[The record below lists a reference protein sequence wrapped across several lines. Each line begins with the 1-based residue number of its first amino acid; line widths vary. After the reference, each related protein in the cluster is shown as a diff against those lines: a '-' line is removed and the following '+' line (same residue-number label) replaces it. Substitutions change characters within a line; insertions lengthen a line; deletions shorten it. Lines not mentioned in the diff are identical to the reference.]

1 METAVKRLAIVAT
14 VGMFLVLIM
23 GSTVTDTGSG
33 EGCGRSWPLCHGEF
47 VPEYAVE
54 TAIEYSHRAVTAV
67 EGLLIVAVG
76 IGTLALHRRR
86 RDVKVLVGLMVVSLL
101 LQAGMGASAVMY
113 PQDSTILALHFGISL
128 ICFASTFLV
137 LRLLYQGRQERE
149 RGVKSTVQTP
159 SGYRWLAWGTLLFAI
174 AVAYIGAYMR
184 HSGNELA
191 CSTWPSCNGA
201 VIPDLT
207 GPEGVA
213 FAHRLAAMVCGF
225 MVAGLTLWSAR
236 FGPPGRSLY
245 LVNLAALGLVIIQ
258 SLSGAAV
265 VIDELSL
272 WSTLT
277 HAGLMALL
285 FTCLADGCYHL
296 VPKTRSAPT
305 RRHVAQGATLTTR

>member
-1 METAVKRLAIVAT
+1 METAVKRLAILAT

-54 TAIEYSHRAVTAV
+54 TAIEYSHRAVTGV
-67 EGLLIVAVG
+67 EGILIVAMG
-76 IGTLALHRRR
+76 LGTLALHRGRR
-86 RDVKVLVGLMVVSLL
+86 EVKILVGLMVGTLL

-128 ICFASTFLV
+128 ICCASTFLV
-137 LRLLYQGRQERE
+137 LRLLFHGREWGTAPRFQAP
-149 RGVKSTVQTP
+149 Q
-159 SGYRWLAWGTLLFAI
+159 GYRWLAWGTLVFAI
-174 AVAYIGAYMR
+174 GVAYIGAYMR

-191 CSTWPSCNGA
+191 CGTWPSCNGSI
-201 VIPDLT
+201 VPELS

-213 FAHRLAAMVCGF
+213 WTHRLASVVCGF
-225 MVAGLTLWSAR
+225 MVAGLTVWSAR
-236 FGPPGRSLY
+236 FGPAGRSLY
-245 LVNLAALGLVIIQ
+245 LVNLAALGLVVLQ
-258 SLSGAAV
+258 ALSGAAV
-265 VIDELSL
+265 VIAELSL

-285 FTCLADGCYHL
+285 FTCLADGCYQL
-296 VPKTRSAPT
+296 VPRTRSAPE
-305 RRHVAQGATLTTR
+305 RRPVPRGARLTTR

>member
-1 METAVKRLAIVAT
+1 METTVKRLAIVAT

-33 EGCGRSWPLCHGEF
+33 EGCGRSWPLCHGKF

-54 TAIEYSHRAVTAV
+54 TAIEYSHRAVTGV
-67 EGLLIVAVG
+67 EGIVILAVG
-76 IGTLALHRRR
+76 IGTLALHRGRR
-86 RDVKVLVGLMVVSLL
+86 EVKVLVGLMVVSLL

-128 ICFASTFLV
+128 ICVASTFLV
-137 LRLLYQGRQERE
+137 LRLLFQGREGGPRAPF
-149 RGVKSTVQTP
+149 QTP
-159 SGYRWLAWGTLLFAI
+159 PRYRWLAWGTLIFAI
-174 AVAYIGAYMR
+174 VVAYIGAYMR

-191 CSTWPSCNGA
+191 CSTWPGCNGA

-236 FGPPGRSLY
+236 FGPAGRSLY
-245 LVNLAALGLVIIQ
+245 LVNLAALGLVIVQ

-265 VIDELSL
+265 VIAELSL

-285 FTCLADGCYHL
+285 FTCLADGCYQL
-296 VPKTRSAPT
+296 VPKTRSALG
-305 RRHVAQGATLTTR
+305 RRAVPQGVQMTTR